1 MKKRVCVKFIR
12 CLLLVS
18 LTGILPS
25 GVSLAKDAPKEAARD
40 ASQLKIGV
48 VNINQV
54 LDKYEKRK
62 ELEKQFLTFRTQAE
76 QQLRQ
81 KQGEIKSLRE
91 EIQLLDMGSESRR
104 KNEEAIEKKMLY
116 QQLEEKMAET
126 NLSRKEK
133 EFFEELYQDVCREIE
148 NLGKKEKFDIILKKE
163 DLELKSADILE
174 LRLKIGIGTVLYY
187 SDTLDVT
194 TKVIEAL
201 NSRHSKQIEEK

>member
-1 MKKRVCVKFIR
+1 MKFIR
-12 CLLLVS
+12 YLFLVS
-18 LTGILPS
+18 VVAVLSS
-25 GVSLAKDAPKEAARD
+25 GVSFAKDAPKEAARD

-62 ELEKQFLTFRTQAE
+62 DLEKQFLAFRTQAE

-174 LRLKIGIGTVLYY
+174 LRLKIGIGTVLFY
-187 SDTLDVT
+187 SDALDVT
-194 TKVIEAL
+194 AKVVEAL
-201 NSRHSKQIEEK
+201 NSHHSKQIEEK

>member
-1 MKKRVCVKFIR
+1 MKKKGCVKFIKYFF
-12 CLLLVS
+12 LVLS
-18 LTGILPS
+18 AGILS
-25 GVSLAKDAPKEAARD
+25 SSVSFAKDVPEET
-40 ASQLKIGV
+40 SQQKIGV
-48 VNINQV
+48 VNINRV

-62 ELEKQFLTFRTQAE
+62 ELEKQFMAAKTQTE

-91 EIQLLDMGSESRR
+91 EVQLLDMGSESRR
-104 KNEEAIEKKMLY
+104 KNEETLEKKMLY
-116 QQLEEKMAET
+116 YQLEEKMAET

-133 EFFEELYQDVCREIE
+133 EIFEELYQDVCKEID
-148 NLGKKEKFDIILKKE
+148 NLGKKESFDIILKKE

-187 SDTLDVT
+187 SDALDVT
-194 TKVIEAL
+194 DKVIEAL

>member
-12 CLLLVS
+12 YLFLVS
-18 LTGILPS
+18 LTGVLSS
-25 GVSLAKDAPKEAARD
+25 GVSFAKDVPKEAARD

-62 ELEKQFLTFRTQAE
+62 ELEKQFMAFRTQTE

-91 EIQLLDMGSESRR
+91 EIQLLDMGSDSRR
-104 KNEEAIEKKMLY
+104 KNEDALEKKMLY

-148 NLGKKEKFDIILKKE
+148 NIGKKEKFDIILKKE

-187 SDTLDVT
+187 SDALDVT
-194 TKVIEAL
+194 AKVIEAL

>member
-1 MKKRVCVKFIR
+1 MEKRVCVKFIR
-12 CLLLVS
+12 YLFLVS
-18 LTGILPS
+18 VVAVLSS
-25 GVSLAKDAPKEAARD
+25 GVSFAKDAPKEAARD

-62 ELEKQFLTFRTQAE
+62 DLEKQFLAFRTQAE

-174 LRLKIGIGTVLYY
+174 LRLKIGIGTVLFY
-187 SDTLDVT
+187 SDALDVT
-194 TKVIEAL
+194 AKVVETL
-201 NSRHSKQIEEK
+201 NSHHSKQIEEK

>member
-1 MKKRVCVKFIR
+1 MKG
-12 CLLLVS
+12 S
-18 LTGILPS
+18 GLTRFGILILSVGILSS
-25 GVSLAKDAPKEAARD
+25 GISFAKDVPKEAARD

-62 ELEKQFLTFRTQAE
+62 ELEKQFMAFRTQTE

-133 EFFEELYQDVCREIE
+133 EFFEELYQDVCREVE
-148 NLGKKEKFDIILKKE
+148 NVGKKEKFDIILKKE
-163 DLELKSADILE
+163 DFELKSADILE

-187 SDTLDVT
+187 SDALDVT
-194 TKVIEAL
+194 AKVIEAL
-201 NSRHSKQIEEK
+201 NSHHSKQIEEK